1 MVSIF
6 VTVSELFFFF
16 KKKRTL
22 CYHIPRQQATPTTL
36 KLKKKGEKK
45 AETESEYYGMDHTG
59 IILRPH
65 KKGYKA
71 FWTTNYATFKNFM
84 NSLIGDTGPVARV
97 FFFSSQLASPPAV
110 SQLLNS
116 LKK

>member
-16 KKKRTL
+16 KKKEHYAIT
-22 CYHIPRQQATPTTL
+22 YQRQQATPTTL

-97 FFFSSQLASPPAV
+97 FFFFFSSQLASPPAV
-110 SQLLNS
+110 SQLLN
-116 LKK
+116 